1 MNNKIY
7 EKPTIQLSRFKW
19 VYILIGLVLLYY
31 IFQLFNYQ
39 IVNGEVYREQAEDN
53 RTMEIS
59 DPTQRGSI
67 YDRNGVVLA
76 QNIPTYNIT
85 VTPAE
90 LPDSEGLTRLIFVEL
105 SELIGI
111 PVSNGVVDET
121 VASTFTPC
129 STDLG
134 IEQIVYIADTN

>member
-39 IVNGEVYREQAEDN
+39 ILNGEVYRVQAEDN

-59 DPTQRGSI
+59 DQTQRGKI
-67 YDRNGVVLA
+67 YDRNGVFWRK
-76 QNIPTYNIT
+76 ISP
-85 VTPAE
+85 
-90 LPDSEGLTRLIFVEL
+90 LII
-105 SELIGI
+105 SR
-111 PVSNGVVDET
+111 
-121 VASTFTPC
+121 
-129 STDLG
+129 
-134 IEQIVYIADTN
+134 